1 MTIPGTELTEQDL
14 AKLEAAWIP
23 AELAAGALLR
33 RVTSVDGA
41 QLVGRKPGDNCAG
54 VIFPYVWPGEA
65 SAREYRLRRDT
76 PDLKMEGGRQ
86 RETGKYLA
94 APGRGNLLYFFPG
107 TPAAWL
113 KEADLPIVITEGEKK
128 TLALWRLAWHDL
140 SDSSEHARF
149 LPVGLSGVWNWRGTV
164 ARQSG
169 PNGERVA
176 VKGAI
181 PDFGR
186 IEWKE
191 RKVIILFD
199 ANVKTNESV
208 GAARTEL
215 ARYLIHECGAHVFYA
230 DMPKKEGVNGVDDL
244 LAAAGPDKVLQ
255 ILDKAKEAKVKE
267 AKTATA
273 ALLGRLYEG
282 AEFFHTADQSLYAT
296 VKVDDHA
303 ETWPLK
309 SKAFKSWLARR
320 FYLDEGKPPS
330 KQALEDAIYMCESQ
344 ALFDGPLREVG
355 TRVTTEGGV
364 LYIDLCDDKWRVVE
378 VTATGWR
385 VTQDAPVRFRRSRGM
400 TALPYPLEG
409 GSLEEL
415 RPFVNGAED
424 DVWALL
430 LAWLV
435 GAFNP
440 TGPYP
445 LLILQGE
452 QGTAKS
458 TTARVIRSL
467 VDPSSS
473 PLRSL
478 PKEERDLMIAANNA
492 WTIAYDNLSGAPQW
506 ISDALC
512 RLATGGGFATRELHS
527 DSEEILFNAQRPII
541 LNGIDDIAT
550 NADLA
555 DRALVVTLP
564 PIPEEYR
571 KPEAEF
577 WKAFENSRS
586 RIFGALLDALVSGMR
601 HVAETKLAK
610 YPRMADFSRWV
621 VACSHRMPVSGEDM
635 MDAYMENR
643 RDAVAVSI
651 EGSPVASAVQTFM
664 RDRREWDGAASEL
677 MEELARC
684 VADDI
689 RRLKHWPRDPRNM
702 ANKVRRVSPV
712 LRQAGIEVRFFRHG
726 KERTRLIS
734 ISRQWGDFSVRQRST
749 PPNELQ
755 DKELRADD
763 ASVRPASAK
772 RSSVRLDEEDLN
784 RRTLNAQAD
793 AGGQTP
799 ASALNPNE
807 TQLLNQGRTQADAE
821 IPLLVGEVEF

>member
-1 MTIPGTELTEQDL
+1 MNLPGTELNEQDL
-14 AKLEAAWIP
+14 AKLEQSWIP
-23 AELAAGALLR
+23 ADLAAMAQLR
-33 RVTSVDGA
+33 RVTSMDGA

-54 VIFPYVWPGEA
+54 VIFPYFWPGDT
-65 SAREYRLRRDT
+65 SPREYRLRRDV
-76 PDLKMEGGRQ
+76 PDVKMEGGRQ
-86 RETGKYLA
+86 REVNKYLA

-113 KEADLPIVITEGEKK
+113 RDAELPVVITEGEKK
-128 TLALWRLAWHDL
+128 ALALWRLAWHDL
-140 SDSSEHARF
+140 SESSEHARF
-149 LPVGLSGVWNWRGTV
+149 LPIGLSGVWNWRGTV
-164 ARQSG
+164 GKETG
-169 PNGERVA
+169 PNGERVN

-181 PDFGR
+181 PDFAR

-230 DMPKKEGVNGVDDL
+230 DLPKKDGVNGVDDL
-244 LAAAGPDKVLQ
+244 LAASGPDKVLA
-255 ILDKAKEAKVKE
+255 ILEKAKEAKVKE
-267 AKTATA
+267 AKTAAA

-296 VKVDDHA
+296 VKVDDHS

-330 KQALEDAIYMCESQ
+330 KNALEDAIYMCESQ

-355 TRVTTEGGV
+355 TRVMLDGSA
-364 LYIDLCDDKWRVVE
+364 LYIDLADEKWRVVE

-385 VTQDAPVRFRRSRGM
+385 VTNDAPVRFRRSRGM

-415 RPFVNGAED
+415 RPFVNGQED

-577 WKAFENSRS
+577 WKAFDLARP
-586 RIFGALLDALVSGMR
+586 RIFGALLTALAAGLR
-601 HVAETKLAK
+601 HVADTKLKK

-621 VACSHRMPVSGEDM
+621 VACSHQLPVTGDDIME
-635 MDAYMENR
+635 AYNENR

-651 EGSPVASAVQTFM
+651 EGSPVAAAVQTFM
-664 RDRREWDGAASEL
+664 RDRRVWDGAAAEL
-677 MEELARC
+677 MEELGKS

-689 RRLKHWPRDPRNM
+689 RRLKSWPRDPRNM
-702 ANKVRRVSPV
+702 ANKVRRVAPV
-712 LRQAGIEVRFFRHG
+712 LRQAGIEVRFYRHG

-734 ISRQWGDFSVRQRST
+734 ITRQWGDFSVRQRST
-749 PPNELQ
+749 PPNELENN
-755 DKELRADD
+755 ELRAD
-763 ASVRPASAK
+763 AGSVRQTSTQISASANP
-772 RSSVRLDEEDLN
+772 D
-784 RRTLNAQAD
+784 RRTLNALAD
-793 AGGQTP
+793 DGGQSP
-799 ASALNPNE
+799 ASALNHSTN
-807 TQLLNQGRTQADAE
+807 QSLNQGGTQADAE
-821 IPLLVGEVEF
+821 IPLLAEEVEI

>member
-1 MTIPGTELTEQDL
+1 MNLPGTTLNENDL
-14 AKLEAAWIP
+14 AKLEAAWIT
-23 AELAAGALLR
+23 AELAGLAQLR
-33 RVTSVDGA
+33 RVTSLDGS
-41 QLVGRKPGDNCAG
+41 QLMCRKTSDNCEG
-54 VIFPYVWPGEA
+54 VIFPYVWPGE
-65 SAREYRLRRDT
+65 SSVREYRLRRDT
-76 PDLKMEGGRQ
+76 PDVKYEGEKRK
-86 RETGKYLA
+86 EIGKYLSPA
-94 APGRGNLLYFFPG
+94 GAPNILYFFPG

-113 KEADLPIVITEGEKK
+113 HDAELPVVITEGEKK

-140 SDSSEHARF
+140 SDGSEHARY
-149 LPVGLSGVWNWRGTV
+149 LPIGLSGVWNWRGTV
-164 ARQSG
+164 GKESG

-181 PDFGR
+181 ADFGR

-191 RKVIILFD
+191 RKVILLFD
-199 ANVKTNESV
+199 NNVKSNESV
-208 GAARTEL
+208 RAARTEL
-215 ARYLIHECGAHVFYA
+215 ARHLIHECGAHVFYA
-230 DMPKKEGVNGVDDL
+230 DLPVREGVNGVDDL
-244 LAAAGPDKVLQ
+244 LAAVGPTKVLQ

-267 AKTATA
+267 KQTAAA

-296 VKVDDHA
+296 VQVDDHK
-303 ETWPLK
+303 ETWQLK
-309 SKAFKSWLARR
+309 AKAFKSWLARR

-330 KQALEDAIYMCESQ
+330 KQSLEDAIYMCESQ

-355 TRVTTEGGV
+355 TRILMEGSA
-364 LYIDLCDDKWRVVE
+364 LYIDLCDEKWRVVE

-409 GSLEEL
+409 GSVEEL

-512 RLATGGGFATRELHS
+512 RLATGGSFATRELHS

-555 DRALVVTLP
+555 DRALLVTLP
-564 PIPEEYR
+564 PIPEENR

-577 WKAFENSRS
+577 WKAFDLARP
-586 RIFGALLDALVSGMR
+586 RIFGAILTALTSGMR
-601 HVAETKLAK
+601 HVSETKLK
-610 YPRMADFSRWV
+610 RYPRMADFSRWV
-621 VACSHRMPVSGEDM
+621 VACSHKLPVSGDEM
-635 MDAYMENR
+635 MEAYMDNR

-651 EGSPVASAVQTFM
+651 EGSPVAAAVQRLM
-664 RDRREWDGAASEL
+664 SERSNW
-677 MEELARC
+677 EGTAGELLDDLAK
-684 VADDI
+684 VTSDDI
-689 RRLKHWPRDPRNM
+689 RRLKTWPKDPRNM
-702 ANKVRRVSPV
+702 ANKVRRISPV
-712 LRQAGIEVRFFRHG
+712 LRQADVEVKFFRHG
-726 KERTRLIS
+726 KERSRIIS
-734 ISRQWGDFSVRQRST
+734 ISRQQGDFSVRQG
-749 PPNELQ
+749 PPHSKVLQ
-755 DKELRADD
+755 EIEIEADD
-763 ASVRPASAK
+763 GRIGG
-772 RSSVRLDEEDLN
+772 RWTH
-784 RRTLNAQAD
+784 RRTLDASAD
-793 AGGQTP
+793 AGGQSLS
-799 ASALNPNE
+799 SALNYVE
-807 TQLLNQGRTQADAE
+807 NQWRRIWQTVADAE
-821 IPLLVGEVEF
+821 IPSLSSEEII

>member
-1 MTIPGTELTEQDL
+1 MNTTFDLNEKDL
-14 AKLEAAWIP
+14 AALEASWIP
-23 AELAAGALLR
+23 AELARQAHLQ
-33 RVTSVDGA
+33 RVSSLDGA
-41 QLVGRKPGDNCAG
+41 AAVGRKTADNCAG
-54 VIFPYVWPGEA
+54 IIFPYFWPGET
-65 SAREYRLRRDT
+65 SVRGERLRRDT
-76 PDLKMEGGRQ
+76 PEVRTDGKPKD
-86 RETGKYLA
+86 KYLA
-94 APGRGNLLYFFPG
+94 APGRSNLFYFFPG

-113 KEADLPIVITEGEKK
+113 KDAELPVVITEGEKK
-128 TLALWRLAWHDL
+128 TLALWRLAWHEL
-140 SDSSEHARF
+140 SEGSEQARY
-149 LPVGLSGVWNWRGTV
+149 LPIGLSGVWNWRGTV
-164 ARQSG
+164 GKEAG

-181 PDFGR
+181 ADFGR
-186 IEWKE
+186 VEWKE

-199 ANVKTNESV
+199 ANVKSNESV
-208 GAARTEL
+208 RAARTEL
-215 ARYLIHECGAHVFYA
+215 ARHLIHECGAHVFYA
-230 DMPKKEGVNGVDDL
+230 DLPTREGVNGVDDL
-244 LAAAGPDKVLQ
+244 LAAVGPTKVLQ
-255 ILDKAKEAKVKE
+255 VLDKAKEAKVKE
-267 AKTATA
+267 KQTPAA

-296 VKVDDHA
+296 VKVDDHG

-309 SKAFKSWLARR
+309 AKAFKSWLARR

-355 TRVTTEGGV
+355 TRIQVQGGA
-364 LYIDLCDDKWRVVE
+364 LYIDLCDEKWRVVE

-409 GSLEEL
+409 GSVEEL
-415 RPFVNGAED
+415 RPFVNGSDD

-564 PIPEEYR
+564 PIPPDNR
-571 KPEAEF
+571 KPEEAF
-577 WKAFENSRS
+577 WKAFDQARP
-586 RIFGALLDALVSGMR
+586 RIFGAILTALSAGMR
-601 HVAETKLAK
+601 HVADTHLKS
-610 YPRMADFSRWV
+610 YPRMADFARWV
-621 VACSHRMPVSGEDM
+621 VACSHKLPVAGADI

-651 EGSPVASAVQTFM
+651 EGSPVAAAVQKLVQE
-664 RDRREWDGAASEL
+664 RAAWQGTAAAL
-677 MEELARC
+677 MDDLAKC
-684 VADDI
+684 TADDV
-689 RRLKHWPRDPRNM
+689 RRLKTWPRDPRNM

-712 LRQAGIEVRFFRHG
+712 LRQVGIEVKFYRHG
-726 KERTRLIS
+726 NERTRMIS
-734 ISRQWGDFSVRQRST
+734 ITGQQGDFSVRQRPQEPTALT
-749 PPNELQ
+749 PNDLG
-755 DKELRADD
+755 ADAGENGQRPLASAASASASAPPDMRTLNANAD
-763 ASVRPASAK
+763 AGGRRPASAPNHQSNQGD
-772 RSSVRLDEEDLN
+772 RGM
-784 RRTLNAQAD
+784 RTL
-793 AGGQTP
+793 
-799 ASALNPNE
+799 
-807 TQLLNQGRTQADAE
+807 ADAE
-821 IPLLVGEVEF
+821 IPLLAGEIEI